1 MRRLLPLLAALS
13 LAFAPAPFP
22 KPSNSIDLA
31 SFQGRWKVV
40 RMEVTLPNGGLQKYD
55 WDIRTIRVRDSHM
68 AYLCGNACDAKA
80 DEFPFAMS
88 SGKGLVAIDWWLPGQ
103 KPDGSPRMVGLMR
116 RRGDTIH
123 ILYKPGT
130 GLADRPK
137 RFENP
142 PEGWY
147 LKTIRRQNTAVG
159 VSPE

>member
-1 MRRLLPLLAALS
+1 MRRVLPLFAVLS

-22 KPSNSIDLA
+22 KPSISINLA

-40 RMEVTLPNGGLQKYD
+40 RIEVTLPNGGVRKWD
-55 WDIRTIRVRDSHM
+55 WDIRTIRVRDNHM
-68 AYLCGNACDAKA
+68 AYLRGNASDAKA
-80 DEFPFAMS
+80 DEFPIAMS
-88 SGKGLVAIDWWLPGQ
+88 PGKELAAIDWWLPGQ
-103 KPDGSPRMVGLMR
+103 KPDGSPKMVGLMR

-137 RFENP
+137 QFENP

-147 LKTIRRQNTAVG
+147 LKTIRR
-159 VSPE
+159 E